1 MNLYCKYYRKIV
13 GIEKKKKQKHV
24 QTKRYR
30 KIIPSKRIASSSDD
44 KKWPGPSKKQNKKV
58 LRRKR
63 QNENIWQCGD
73 CADEW
78 DEDGDDCDG

>member
-1 MNLYCKYYRKIV
+1 M
-13 GIEKKKKQKHV
+13 
-24 QTKRYR
+24 
-30 KIIPSKRIASSSDD
+30 SDD
-44 KKWPGPSKKQNKKV
+44 KNDVPGPSKKQNKKV

-63 QNENIWQCGD
+63 QNENILQCVD

>member
-13 GIEKKKKQKHV
+13 RIEKKKHV
-24 QTKRYR
+24 QTKRYK
-30 KIIPSKRIASSSDD
+30 KITPSKRIASLSDD
-44 KKWPGPSKKQNKKV
+44 KNDVPGPSKKQNKKV

-63 QNENIWQCGD
+63 QNENILQCGD